1 MCGNVRIG
9 NPRDLPFNGSE
20 LSRHE
25 PGRKKRAQTDQHDGN
40 QNPLK
45 MGSENFHTRRR
56 AAGWGKIARSV
67 ERLVGVNTKLR
78 LGSDRNAG
86 FDALTMISITEGQPI
101 PGFCDSVRDAFSRK
115 GLLAKS
121 RDFEFRPQQ
130 QELAVAVA
138 EALIS
143 ASPLIAE
150 AGTGVGKSLAYLLP
164 AARFAIETGRKGI
177 ISTHTI
183 NLQEQL
189 VRKDIP
195 IVRKVIGDELP
206 AVLLKGRQNYLCP
219 LRLRRAIEQATDL
232 FTDTESE
239 ELDAISRWAEK
250 TRDGTL
256 SDLNFQP
263 QMKVWLQVCSE
274 AHLCT
279 SRNCG
284 PRGNCFFQEARKAAA
299 DARLIVVN
307 HTLFFALLNTDGIN
321 PEGAEKPPAGFLFPN
336 DFVVLD
342 EAHTIEQVA
351 AVQLG
356 LRISQSGLR
365 FDLQRLYHP
374 KTRKGLLKAFRK
386 SSALVAVENAIVA
399 SERFFHQ
406 VGGVARFGDFSKEC
420 RVRNCEL
427 VPNTLS
433 APLRNLWE
441 EIDALA
447 SDVDSDSTRS
457 ELQDASRRLR
467 EAHGSVGTFLDQSTE
482 DSVYWVERSGKDEHQ
497 FSLHGAPVNVAD
509 KLRPLLFAGKKC
521 MVMTSAT
528 LGVGDPSLAYFRGR
542 VGGENARAI
551 CIGSPFDYGRQM
563 KIRIYKS
570 VPDPGTPRYDEALA
584 EGIRMSL
591 LESGARAFVLF
602 TSYRTMRDAAQRL
615 QSFMKS
621 ERWTVYIQGEGM
633 PRHRMIEEFRSN
645 SPSVL
650 FGTDSFWTGVDVP
663 GEALSNVIVTRLPFA
678 VPDHP
683 LTASRLEA
691 IEAAGGN
698 PFMDYSVP
706 EAILKMRQGVGRL
719 IRTERDKGLI
729 CILDNRILTKRYG
742 KSFLNALPDAP
753 VEVIG

>member
-1 MCGNVRIG
+1 
-9 NPRDLPFNGSE
+9 
-20 LSRHE
+20 
-25 PGRKKRAQTDQHDGN
+25 
-40 QNPLK
+40 
-45 MGSENFHTRRR
+45 
-56 AAGWGKIARSV
+56 
-67 ERLVGVNTKLR
+67 
-78 LGSDRNAG
+78 
-86 FDALTMISITEGQPI
+86 MISLTEGQPI
-101 PGFCDSVRDAFSRK
+101 PGFCDTVRDAFSTK
-115 GLLAKS
+115 GILAKS
-121 RDFEFRPQQ
+121 KDFEFRPQQ

-138 EALIS
+138 EAFMKS
-143 ASPLIAE
+143 QPLVAE

-164 AARFAIETGRKGI
+164 AARFALETGRKAV

-195 IVRKVIGDELP
+195 IVRKLVDHELP

-219 LRLRRAIEQATDL
+219 LRLRRALEQSGDL
-232 FTDTESE
+232 FTGSE
-239 ELDAISRWAEK
+239 NDELEAIRKWAEA

-256 SDLNFQP
+256 SDLDFQP

-279 SRNCG
+279 ARNCG

-299 DARLIVVN
+299 DAKLVVVN
-307 HTLFFALLNTDGIN
+307 HTLFFALLNTDVMEDDGEN
-321 PEGAEKPPAGFLFPN
+321 AKKPGGFLFPG
-336 DFVVLD
+336 DFAVLD

-356 LRISQSGLR
+356 LRLSQAGLR

-374 KTRKGLLKAFRK
+374 KTRKGLLKSFRK
-386 SSALVAVENAIVA
+386 ASALIAVEEAIIA
-399 SERFFHQ
+399 ADRFFHE
-406 VGGVARFGDFSKEC
+406 VGYVAKFGNYSKEC
-420 RVRNCEL
+420 RVRQPEL
-427 VPNTLS
+427 VQNTV
-433 APLRNLWE
+433 ATPLRNLWQ

-447 SDVDSDSTRS
+447 ADVEGETTRA
-457 ELQDASRRLR
+457 ELQDASRKLR
-467 EAHGSVGTFLDQSTE
+467 EAHGSVAAFLDQTE
-482 DSVYWVERSGKDEHQ
+482 DGSVYWVERGGRDETQ
-497 FSLHGAPVNVAD
+497 YSLHAAPVNVAD
-509 KLRPLLFAGKKC
+509 RLRPLLFGPGKSL
-521 MVMTSAT
+521 VLTSAT
-528 LGVGDPSLAYFRGR
+528 LGVGDPKLGYFRGR
-542 VGGENARAI
+542 VGAENARAL
-551 CIGSPFDYGRQM
+551 CIGSPFDYQKQM
-563 KIRIYKS
+563 RVRIYKS
-570 VPDPGTPRYDEALA
+570 VPDPGTPKYDEMLA
-584 EGIRMSL
+584 EGIRLSV
-591 LESGARAFVLF
+591 LESEGRAFVLF

-615 QSFMKS
+615 ETFFKKQGWRVLM
-621 ERWTVYIQGEGM
+621 QGEGM
-633 PRHRMIEEFRSN
+633 PRHKMIEEFRKDTH
-645 SPSVL
+645 SVL

-719 IRTERDKGLI
+719 IRTARDHGLV